1 MKRFA
6 FICVYSRLLLA
17 ADDPAVQME
26 RELKKLVGVYAA
38 VERESADP
46 VPAVTAIYQGAIPGM
61 LRRPSTAPS
70 TVTAGVSTASP

>member
-38 VERESADP
+38 VESESADP
-46 VPAVTAIYQGAIPGM
+46 VPAA
-61 LRRPSTAPS
+61 
-70 TVTAGVSTASP
+70 